1 MKKKIFALVLAFSV
15 LTTSAVYASNT
26 DLDLVDNPSSNI
38 ERVETIDSLLD
49 AENTIEDVTQ
59 IDENSDLKPNPGF
72 EINLSE
78 RSPDEINVVLY
89 NDGRVETVNDEAAK
103 EIAEEIKENEE
114 KQDQV
119 QNTSRALV
127 LASVTKAFWDQGSQ
141 YIGLNVRVK
150 ASSGKLKGYSAELY
164 VYDSGDSLL
173 SWDDITIY
181 NSSGSQQLNKQFS
194 FWTGTNTKKVYVE
207 LSNQH
212 VEDIYGNVGEL
223 IQYKSLTFKR

>member
-26 DLDLVDNPSSNI
+26 DLNLADNPSSNI
-38 ERVETIDSLLD
+38 ERVKSIDSLD
-49 AENTIEDVTQ
+49 AENTIGEVTQ
-59 IDENSDLKPNPGF
+59 IDENSDLKSNPGL
-72 EINLSE
+72 EIDLSE
-78 RSPDEINVVLY
+78 ESPDEINVVLY
-89 NDGRVETVNDEAAK
+89 NDGKVETVNDETAK

-114 KQDQV
+114 KQDQA

-164 VYDSGDSLL
+164 VYDSGDALL
-173 SWDDITIY
+173 SWDDITIN
-181 NSSGSQQLNKQFS
+181 NSSGSQQLNEQFS
-194 FWTGTNTKKVYVE
+194 FWTGTNVKKVYVE

-212 VEDIYGNVGEL
+212 VEDIYGNIGEL
-223 IQYKSLTFKR
+223 IQYKSLVFKR